1 MTPESGDLSRCKA
14 LLLHQ
19 GLGYSTVHQ
28 IGDYLRSHGAGHHW
42 IERYRGDI
50 LVFVSDQA
58 DEVILRNDSSGLL
71 DAVNDTKTDR
81 TRRR

>member
-1 MTPESGDLSRCKA
+1 MSPLQSTTLMKF
-14 LLLHQ
+14 LLHKD
-19 GLGYSTVHQ
+19 LGHSTIHQ

-50 LVFVSDQA
+50 FVFVSDAA
-58 DEVILRNDSSGLL
+58 DEAILRSEFSGLL
-71 DAVNDTKTDR
+71 DAVNDTETDR

>member
-1 MTPESGDLSRCKA
+1 MKF
-14 LLLHQ
+14 LLHED
-19 GLGYSTVHQ
+19 LGYSTIHQ

-50 LVFVSDQA
+50 FVFVSDAA
-58 DEVILRNDSSGLL
+58 DEAILRNEFCGLL
-71 DAVNDTKTDR
+71 DAVNDTETDR

>member
-1 MTPESGDLSRCKA
+1 MKFI
-14 LLLHQ
+14 LHQ

-28 IGDYLRSHGAGHHW
+28 IGDYLRSHGTGHHW

-50 LVFVSDQA
+50 FVFVSDQA
-58 DEVILRNDSSGLL
+58 DEVIRRKEFSGLL
-71 DAVNDTKTDR
+71 DAVNDTETER